1 MGLPDVHVAKVTT
14 TQIYP
19 SIEKIS
25 REEGEYSVLNYEQI

>member
-14 TQIYP
+14 PEIYL

-25 REEGEYSVLNYEQI
+25 RGKGEFLGLDCEQI